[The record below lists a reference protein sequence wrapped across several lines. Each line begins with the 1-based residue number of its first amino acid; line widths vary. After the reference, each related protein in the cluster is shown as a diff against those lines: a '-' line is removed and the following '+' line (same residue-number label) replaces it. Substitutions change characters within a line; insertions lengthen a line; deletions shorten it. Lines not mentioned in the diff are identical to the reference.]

1 LKLIAHSK
9 TDKGLVRSENEDH
22 FCIEGSLGFL
32 AVADGLGG
40 RAAGKIASQMGIDT
54 LRDYLKNE
62 KESTTNRMVEGIR
75 LANQA
80 IYDASSS
87 NPEWNGMGTTIAAVL
102 LDENR
107 LSIAHVGDS
116 RVYLIRSG
124 NIEQL
129 TDDHTFVF
137 EQVKRGFL
145 TREEA
150 EESGMKHILSR
161 ALGTAPDVDVD
172 LDELTV
178 SEDDKFVLCSD
189 GLSSLVS
196 DDEILSA
203 VMSSTAPGT
212 ACEQLVTMANQ
223 KGGYDNITVIV
234 AFLYKEGWLHRLLR
248 FLYHFSLL
256 KNEFQKPKKLKES
269 P

>member
-1 LKLIAHSK
+1 MKLVAYGK
-9 TDKGLVRSENEDH
+9 TDKGLIRSENEDH

-32 AVADGLGG
+32 AVADGMGG
-40 RAAGKIASQMGIDT
+40 HASGEVASKMAIDI
-54 LRDYLKNE
+54 LRNYLKNE
-62 KESTTNRMVEGIR
+62 QEPLSSRMTSGIKF
-75 LANQA
+75 ANQS
-80 IYDASSS
+80 IYDASKSQS
-87 NPEWNGMGTTIAAVL
+87 QWNGMGTTIAAVL
-102 LDENR
+102 LNENR

-137 EQVKRGFL
+137 EQVKRGLL

-150 EESGMKHILSR
+150 DESGMKHILSR

-178 SEDDKFVLCSD
+178 SDGDKFVLCSD

-203 VMSSTAPGT
+203 VMSITAPGT

-234 AFLYKEGWLHRLLR
+234 AFLCKEGWLHRLLK
-248 FLYHFSLL
+248 FLCHFSLL

-269 P
+269 S